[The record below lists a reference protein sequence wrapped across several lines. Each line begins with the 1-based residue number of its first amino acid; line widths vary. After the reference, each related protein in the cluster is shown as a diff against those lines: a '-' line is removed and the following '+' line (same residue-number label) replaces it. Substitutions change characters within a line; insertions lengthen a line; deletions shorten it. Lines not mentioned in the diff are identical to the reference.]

1 MKEDE
6 IIKKSI
12 LKMISN
18 KINNNKKNIETK
30 YNRLK
35 KIKEGLN

>member
-1 MKEDE
+1 MEDE

-18 KINNNKKNIETK
+18 KINNNKKIQRPNITD
-30 YNRLK
+30 
-35 KIKEGLN
+35 

>member
-6 IIKKSI
+6 IIKKLI

-35 KIKEGLN
+35 KIKE